1 MPRFPSLLYN
11 HKRVLLIYVLIF
23 NGIVRLRELKSHFL
37 VLADTNE
44 IVVNMK
50 LSKTCNRKMRADSW
64 MVDI

>member
-23 NGIVRLRELKSHFL
+23 DGIVWLRELKSHFL

-64 MVDI
+64 TVDI